1 MDLSLGDTDLAVI
14 DAARRIFRGLP
25 VDGAGPEPSPRAVL
39 GVLGAHGY
47 LDLLHDAGPL
57 TAELV
62 VEEAAR
68 AGVSAPLPAR
78 MLVAPGLLPDLGPA
92 SLGTAA
98 IALASADR
106 PLAPVRFG
114 AQADLV
120 LVLSDDHVVVA
131 EPRRADIEEVDSPFG
146 YPLARI
152 HSLAGRRLR
161 AGTGPLMLA
170 WWRVALAAEAAGC
183 METAIEMTL
192 RHAREREMF
201 GTRLGSFQAVRHRLS
216 EGHVHAQAAKWL
228 AREAAWSGTDA
239 VRAASAAAYAADAAK
254 AVLDDCHQFHGA
266 MGLTREH
273 PLHRWTLR
281 LQALRTELGGAR
293 RHERDLAAMAWP

>member
-1 MDLSLGDTDLAVI
+1 MDLTLSDTDRAVL
-14 DAARRIFRGLP
+14 DAVRRIFRDP
-25 VDGAGPEPSPRAVL
+25 AAPGALSAL
-39 GVLGAHGY
+39 HTFGY
-47 LDLLHDAGPL
+47 LDLLSDAGPL

-62 VEEAAR
+62 LEEAAR
-68 AGVSAPLPAR
+68 AGVCAPLGAR
-78 MLVAPGLLPDLGPA
+78 MLVAPALLARLGPDCLGTASLGPA
-92 SLGTAA
+92 V
-98 IALASADR
+98 IALGNAAR

-131 EPRRADIEEVDSPFG
+131 EPARADVEELESPFD

-152 HSLAGRRLR
+152 HSLGGRRLQ

-170 WWRVALAAEAAGC
+170 WWRVTLAAETVGC
-183 METAIEMTL
+183 MEAAIEMTV
-192 RHAREREMF
+192 RHAAEREMF
-201 GTRLGSFQAVRHRLS
+201 DTKLGSFQVVRHRLGA
-216 EGHVHAQAAKWL
+216 GHAHAQAAKWL
-228 AREAAWSGTDA
+228 AREAAWSGADP

-281 LQALRTELGGAR
+281 LQALRTELGGAC
-293 RHERDLAAMAWP
+293 RHERDLAELAWS